1 MTDNQQGIL
10 GPNRFKLGIFC
21 YNVEGGVA
29 LTTVPER
36 WQARW
41 DDMVDAVQIAER
53 YGLEFAL
60 PVARWRGYGPD
71 NRRGQCFETMT
82 QAAALAGSTSRI
94 TLFAT
99 VHVPLVHPLLAA
111 KCMTTVDHAS
121 HGRAALNI
129 VAGWNQEEFDM
140 FGHSQADHA
149 DRYAQAREWSA
160 LFNRLVKGGAP
171 FDHEGRFYTGRGMVS
186 APAIRQPRLPTL
198 NAAFSPAG
206 RDFAADV
213 SDFLFTFVSSP
224 EQVARDM
231 GAVAAKAEAAGRP
244 IGMMT
249 TCYVVCRPTR
259 QEAED
264 YHQHYAG
271 TMADA
276 ALLDRTL
283 ASKSTHNSHHFTAG
297 SPEDAAEQLRRETVR
312 LHYAGGNGSFPVV
325 GSPADVAEQLIDL
338 HRMGFAGTTVSFVN
352 FSAELPYFCETVLP
366 LLVAAGLRGETTPG

>member
-1 MTDNQQGIL
+1 MTANQHGIL
-10 GPNRFKLGIFC
+10 GPNRLKLGIFC

-41 DDMVDAVQIAER
+41 DDIVDAVQIAER

-60 PVARWRGYGPD
+60 PVARWRGYGED
-71 NRRGQCFETMT
+71 NRRGECFETMT
-82 QAAALAGSTSRI
+82 QAAALAGLTSRI

-111 KCMTTVDHAS
+111 KFMTTVDHAS

-140 FGHSQADHA
+140 FGHTQADHA

-160 LFNRLVKGGAP
+160 LFNRLIQGGAP
-171 FDHEGRFYTGRGMVS
+171 FDHDGRFYQGRGMVS
-186 APAIRQPRLPTL
+186 APGARQPRLPTL

-213 SDFLFTFVSSP
+213 SDFLFTLVTSP
-224 EQVARDM
+224 EQVACDVTT
-231 GAVAAKAEAAGRP
+231 VAAKSVAASRP
-244 IGMMT
+244 IGTMT
-249 TCYVVCRPTR
+249 TCYIVCRPTR

-271 TMADA
+271 TMADH

-283 ASKSTHNSHHFTAG
+283 ASKSTHNRHHFTDG
-297 SPEDAAEQLRRETVR
+297 LQISAAEQLRLDTVR
-312 LHYAGGNGSFPVV
+312 LHYAGGNGSHAVI
-325 GSPADVAEQLIDL
+325 GSPADVAEQLIGL
-338 HRMGFAGTTVSFVN
+338 SRMGLAGTTLSFVN

-366 LLVAAGLRGETTPG
+366 LLQKAGVRA

>member
-1 MTDNQQGIL
+1 MTGSQHGIL
-10 GPNRFKLGIFC
+10 GPNTFKLGIFC

-41 DDMVDAVQIAER
+41 EDMVSAVQIAEK

-60 PVARWRGYGPD
+60 PVARWRGYGED

-82 QAAALAGSTSRI
+82 QAAALAGLTSRI
-94 TLFAT
+94 SLFAT

-121 HGRAALNI
+121 GGRAALNI

-140 FGHSQADHA
+140 FGYVQAEHEDK
-149 DRYAQAREWSA
+149 YAQAREWSA
-160 LFNRLVKGGAP
+160 LFNRLIEGGSP
-171 FDHEGRFYTGRGMVS
+171 FDHQGRFYQGRGMVCV
-186 APAIRQPRLPTL
+186 PGTQQKRLPTL

-206 RDFAADV
+206 RDFAAEV
-213 SDFLFTFVSSP
+213 SDFLFTFVTSP
-224 EQVARDM
+224 EQVARDVA
-231 GAVAAKAEAAGRP
+231 AVAARSEAAGRP
-244 IGMMT
+244 IGTMT

-264 YHQHYAG
+264 YHQYYAG
-271 TMADA
+271 TMADHV
-276 ALLDRTL
+276 LLDRTL
-283 ASKSTHNSHHFTAG
+283 TSKSTHNRHHFTDGQQISA
-297 SPEDAAEQLRRETVR
+297 EEQLRLDRVR
-312 LHYAGGNGSFPVV
+312 LHYAGGNGSHPVI
-325 GSPADVAEQLIDL
+325 GSPDEVAEQLIEL
-338 HRMGFAGTTVSFVN
+338 SRMGFAGTTLSFVN

-366 LLVAAGLRGETTPG
+366 LLQRAGLRA

>member
-1 MTDNQQGIL
+1 MTGNQHGIL

-29 LTTVPER
+29 LTTVPEH

-41 DDMVDAVQIAER
+41 EDMVEAVQIAER

-60 PVARWRGYGPD
+60 PVARWRGYGED

-82 QAAALAGSTSRI
+82 QAAALAGMTSRI

-111 KCMTTVDHAS
+111 KCLTTVDHAS
-121 HGRAALNI
+121 GGRAALNI

-140 FGHSQADHA
+140 FGYVQAEHEDK
-149 DRYAQAREWSA
+149 YAQAREWSA
-160 LFNRLVKGGAP
+160 LFNRLIAGGAP
-171 FDHEGRFYTGRGMVS
+171 FDHEGRFYAGRGMVCTPG
-186 APAIRQPRLPTL
+186 ARQTRLPTL

-206 RDFAADV
+206 RDFAAEV
-213 SDFLFTFVSSP
+213 SDVLFTLVTSP
-224 EQVARDM
+224 AQVARDVA
-231 GAVAAKAEAAGRP
+231 AVAAKGDEVGRP
-244 IGMMT
+244 IGTMT

-271 TMADA
+271 TMADQV
-276 ALLDRTL
+276 LLDRTL
-283 ASKSTHNSHHFTAG
+283 AAKGSQIRHHFSDG
-297 SPEDAAEQLRRETVR
+297 GEVSAEERIRQGKVR
-312 LHYAGGNGSFPVV
+312 LHYAGGNGSYPVI
-325 GSPADVAEQLIDL
+325 GNPADVAEQLIAL
-338 HRMGFAGTTVSFVN
+338 SRMGLVGTTLSFVN
-352 FSAELPYFCETVLP
+352 FSAELPYFCEAVLP
-366 LLVAAGLRGETTPG
+366 LLEQAGLRA

>member
-1 MTDNQQGIL
+1 MTGNQHGIL
-10 GPNRFKLGIFC
+10 GPNKFKLGIFC

-41 DDMVDAVQIAER
+41 EDMVSAVQIAEK

-60 PVARWRGYGPD
+60 PVARWRGYGED

-82 QAAALAGSTSRI
+82 QAAALAGMTSRI

-121 HGRAALNI
+121 GGRAALNI

-140 FGHSQADHA
+140 FGYIQAEHEDK
-149 DRYAQAREWSA
+149 YAQALEWSM
-160 LFNRLVKGGAP
+160 LFNRLIAGGAP
-171 FDHEGRFYTGRGMVS
+171 FDHEGRYYQGRGMVC
-186 APAIRQPRLPTL
+186 APGSKQPRLPTL

-206 RDFAADV
+206 RDFAAKV
-213 SDFLFTFVSSP
+213 SDFLFTFVTSP
-224 EQVARDM
+224 EQVARDVA
-231 GAVAAKAEAAGRP
+231 AVAAKGEAAGRP
-244 IGMMT
+244 IGTMT

-271 TMADA
+271 TMADQ

-283 ASKSTHNSHHFTAG
+283 VSKSTANRHHFTDGKISA
-297 SPEDAAEQLRRETVR
+297 DEQLRLDKVR
-312 LHYAGGNGSFPVV
+312 LHYAGGNGSHPVI

-338 HRMGFAGTTVSFVN
+338 SRMGFAGTTLSFVN
-352 FSAELPYFCETVLP
+352 FSEELPFFCETVLP
-366 LLVAAGLRGETTPG
+366 LLVKSELRR